1 MEIVYRKIY
10 VIDYENKK
18 ILKRDIPAEFND
30 YIVQLFA
37 YINNNKSVRM
47 FKTQAHRTEVVGNIL
62 EILKCGVDLKDNVDV
77 YFDDI
82 AQRLLRCE
90 IETQAYITRMGI
102 NIKKG
107 SLVQALIQ
115 DETSGDYSY
124 LLAKVEHT
132 NFVDDNDFTFKTGF
146 SSEQDKIW
154 KTTLFDLVIDDG
166 NFFIDEVKV
175 HLDTSAKYWHKDFLE
190 LEELLND
197 ERNTVLAF
205 KSIESV
211 LLRSVK
217 VIAPSDYTVLRNNTI
232 GWLRREQQ
240 IDYDEMIESI
250 FGKYHPEEL
259 ESTHLEK
266 IKRRLLQ
273 LPDDKK
279 FDRQFDAVPK
289 AISAKI
295 KKLYRVNQGIDI
307 KISDFIG
314 EIKDVIK
321 SHEDS
326 EGIRYISI
334 RTNNEATYNLF
345 K

>member
-37 YINNNKSVRM
+37 YINNNKSARM

-232 GWLRREQQ
+232 G
-240 IDYDEMIESI
+240 
-250 FGKYHPEEL
+250 
-259 ESTHLEK
+259 
-266 IKRRLLQ
+266 
-273 LPDDKK
+273 
-279 FDRQFDAVPK
+279 
-289 AISAKI
+289 
-295 KKLYRVNQGIDI
+295 
-307 KISDFIG
+307 
-314 EIKDVIK
+314 
-321 SHEDS
+321 
-326 EGIRYISI
+326 
-334 RTNNEATYNLF
+334 
-345 K
+345 